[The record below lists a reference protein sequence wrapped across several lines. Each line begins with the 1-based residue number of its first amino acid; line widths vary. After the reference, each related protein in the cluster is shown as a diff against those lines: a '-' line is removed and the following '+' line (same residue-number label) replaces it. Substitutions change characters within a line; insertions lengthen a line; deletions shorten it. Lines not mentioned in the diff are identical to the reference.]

1 MCRRARE
8 RRAGRLTRAGL
19 GLALCRQFK
28 EISAAYEVLADPEKR
43 QIYDEY
49 GEDALKEGMGG
60 GGGGFGANPF
70 DIFENLFGG
79 NPFGGALAPRARAR
93 DGATRG
99 RSRCAAGVQG
109 CPAAAAAAA
118 ADDARERMSC
128 TR

>member
-1 MCRRARE
+1 MAARAAAARP
-8 RRAGRLTRAGL
+8 RLTRRRCLSLDVGRL
-19 GLALCRQFK
+19 PQFK

-79 NPFGGALAPRARAR
+79 GGNPFGGGGARA
-93 DGATRG
+93 AA
-99 RSRCAAGVQG
+99 RSGSAAG
-109 CPAAAAAAA
+109 
-118 ADDARERMSC
+118 RR
-128 TR
+128 R